1 MSPDVER
8 LIAAHKDNIARHLRE
23 VQRLVRAFSLEIMQ
37 STGTQ
42 KGAVPVRPVVIF
54 EPLIEPS
61 ENPREPI
68 FQGFKTLRTDAS
80 RRAVADAYSQ
90 LDYLDEQ
97 LPNQT
102 LKCYG
107 IVGVP
112 RRLINLAKRINTA
125 KDELREAIAPVANRR
140 VKIYGKNATGDQE
153 LLVRELTTVILRQIQ
168 SSSVNLLAAYRELPI
183 IDEPVDQIHFML
195 TRPRSVPRKTAKW
208 IREKIIGE
216 RSENELSP
224 DAKDDLAALA
234 GIPDDEYLVCPKPPR
249 TCMRAHV
256 FLRRREPNEKN
267 NNKLERVRRIISADL
282 PILFPMTATTVAPTV
297 IEPKKPNPNRKHP
310 ASRIE
315 ANETVKTLHY
325 FRMKKPYRV
334 SAGA

>member
-1 MSPDVER
+1 MSPEVER
-8 LIAAHKDNIARHLRE
+8 LIATHKDNIAGRLRE
-23 VQRLVRAFSLEIMQ
+23 LQRLVKAFSLELKQ

-42 KGAVPVRPVVIF
+42 QGEVPVRPVVVYAPIT
-54 EPLIEPS
+54 EPS
-61 ENPREPI
+61 EDPREPI
-68 FQGFKTLRTDAS
+68 FRGFKTLRTDAS
-80 RRAVADAYSQ
+80 RRAAAEAYSQ

-97 LPNQT
+97 LPNQS

-140 VKIYGKNATGDQE
+140 VKIYGKNATGEQE
-153 LLVRELTTVILRQIQ
+153 QLVRELTTVILRQIQ

-195 TRPRSVPRKTAKW
+195 TRTRSVPRKTAQW
-208 IREKIIGE
+208 VREKIMGD
-216 RSENELSP
+216 RSESELSP

-234 GIPDDEYLVCPKPPR
+234 NIPDNEYLVCPKPPR

-256 FLRRREPNEKN
+256 FLRRMEPNEKN

-282 PILFPMTATTVAPTV
+282 PILFPMTATSVAPTV
-297 IEPKKPNPNRKHP
+297 VAPKKPNPDRKHP

-315 ANETVKTLHY
+315 ANETVKTLHF
-325 FRMKKPYRV
+325 FRMKEAYRV
-334 SAGA
+334 RA